1 MSDIIGVVNLFFQIL
16 WWLVIARI
24 LLSWLP
30 NPPHNQLIKFI
41 YQATDPILVPFQ
53 RLIPPIGMIDISPM
67 VALFALE
74 LVRKLVISLLA
85 GSF

>member
-1 MSDIIGVVNLFFQIL
+1 MTELIGVINIFFEII

-24 LLSWLP
+24 LLSWFP
-30 NPPHNQLIKFI
+30 NPPHNQLVKLI

-53 RLIPPIGMIDISPM
+53 RLIPPIGMVDISPM
-67 VALFALE
+67 VALLAIQ
-74 LVRKLVISLLA
+74 LVRSLVVNLLA

>member
-1 MSDIIGVVNLFFQIL
+1 MTDLIGVIDLFFEII

-24 LLSWLP
+24 LLSWFP

-53 RLIPPIGMIDISPM
+53 RLIPPIGMVDISPM
-67 VALFALE
+67 VALLALQ
-74 LVRKLVISLLA
+74 LVRSVVIKLLT